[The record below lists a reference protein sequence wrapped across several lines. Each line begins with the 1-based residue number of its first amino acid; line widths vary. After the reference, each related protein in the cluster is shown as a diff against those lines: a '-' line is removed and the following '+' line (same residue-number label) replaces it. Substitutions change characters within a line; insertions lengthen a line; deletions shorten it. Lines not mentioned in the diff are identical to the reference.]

1 MLEVNHVSYAFAE
14 TTIRAHFQVEPG
26 KCLALM
32 GPSGCG
38 KTTILDLIAGFRT
51 PHGGDIRYQG
61 KNLIGLEPAKR
72 PLSYLFQQHNL
83 LPHLTVWQ
91 NIGLGIHPG
100 LKMNAQDRAQIAWAL
115 SSVGLV
121 GFEQRKPSELSGG
134 QQQRVGLGRCLVRK
148 RPLLLLD
155 EPFSA
160 LDQDIRSNIMQLIL
174 TLQANHPFTLI
185 LSTHQESDAQALGA
199 RIYRFDTAR

>member
-1 MLEVNHVSYAFAE
+1 
-14 TTIRAHFQVEPG
+14 
-26 KCLALM
+26 
-32 GPSGCG
+32 
-38 KTTILDLIAGFRT
+38 
-51 PHGGDIRYQG
+51 
-61 KNLIGLEPAKR
+61 
-72 PLSYLFQQHNL
+72 
-83 LPHLTVWQ
+83 
-91 NIGLGIHPG
+91 
-100 LKMNAQDRAQIAWAL
+100 MNAQDRAQIAWAL